1 MGPWQ
6 QAELIRDIRKS
17 ERARF
22 RRLVRRE
29 LQAVEEADANNFD
42 GEQVLH
48 RILAAITTKPKQ
60 SA

>member
-6 QAELIRDIRKS
+6 QAELIRDIRKA

-29 LQAVEEADANNFD
+29 LQAIEGADANNSD
-42 GEQVLH
+42 GEQALH
-48 RILAAITTKPKQ
+48 RILAAITPPKA